1 MSDHPTPNRLQ
12 IATRIHFLM
21 LRELGF
27 GIDVGKMLKRPL
39 YARDVL
45 LVCDANAGSEL
56 ARLSQRY
63 RAAPA
68 EDSPPTAATGFQDS
82 AAAADSA
89 GFGMSQ
95 PMPAVTP
102 QADHRR
108 SWFDRLMA

>member
-45 LVCDANAGSEL
+45 LVCDAQAGSEL
-56 ARLSQRY
+56 ARLAQKY
-63 RAAPA
+63 RAAPV
-68 EDSPPTAATGFQDS
+68 EDASRPAAAGFLESRPAVDSTGFG
-82 AAAADSA
+82 A
-89 GFGMSQ
+89 SQ
-95 PMPAVTP
+95 APP
-102 QADHRR
+102 RR
-108 SWFDRLMA
+108 SWFDRLTA

>member
-1 MSDHPTPNRLQ
+1 MSDHHTPNRLQ

-27 GIDVGKMLKRPL
+27 GIEVGKMLKRPL

-45 LVCDANAGSEL
+45 LVCDAHQGGEL
-56 ARLSQRY
+56 ARLSQRF

-68 EDSPPTAATGFQDS
+68 VDAPLAAASGFQDS
-82 AAAADSA
+82 TTAAVST
-89 GFGMSQ
+89 GFGASQ
-95 PMPAVTP
+95 PMLAAALPSG
-102 QADHRR
+102 HRR